1 MGIGTVSLLLGT
13 ILLLSL
19 GQVLFKHAS
28 SVLDLSKPTTL
39 LSLPLFAA
47 LTVYAVATVAW
58 LFVLSLMPLSTAF
71 PFYGL
76 GFVFVPCLSWWFLHE
91 PIRPS
96 VIIGGVVIM
105 VGVFITSLGTRT

>member
-1 MGIGTVSLLLGT
+1 LGIGTVSLLLGT

-28 SVLDLSKPTTL
+28 SVLDLSKPATL
-39 LSLPLFAA
+39 ISLPLLAA